1 MAAVRIIARG
11 TVSHLEI
18 LSRFKRRPY
27 KLVIYCDLIDMNDTT
42 PISPDAANVEMRDYT
57 SRFSRG
63 QRKTVATTLNER
75 GFSEVLHIV
84 TNEGDAD
91 VFLYTV
97 QQDGPMFAVGKG
109 KGKFFLALLRTGEVL
124 GTGRG
129 LTEVLEQLP
138 EASAEE
144 AEDE

>member
-1 MAAVRIIARG
+1 MV
-11 TVSHLEI
+11 
-18 LSRFKRRPY
+18 
-27 KLVIYCDLIDMNDTT
+27 DMNDTT
-42 PISPDAANVEMRDYT
+42 PQSPAAANVEMRDFT
-57 SRFSRG
+57 SRFSPG
-63 QRKTVATTLNER
+63 ERKTVTTTLNER
-75 GFSEVLHIV
+75 GFSGVLHTV
-84 TNEGDAD
+84 TNEGNAD
-91 VFLYTV
+91 VFLFTV